1 VLSEGQCSGCGEN
14 ITACGSFIDLGG
26 IDGLLRDRHV
36 VGPNGHPS
44 RSSRSAAGRWWYCTS
59 TARYGRVS
67 LGYKQKSSD
76 PWAVVDDRYPVGA
89 KVPGRVVTLTS
100 TAPSW
105 SWSRG

>member
-1 VLSEGQCSGCGEN
+1 M
-14 ITACGSFIDLGG
+14 
-26 IDGLLRDRHV
+26 
-36 VGPNGHPS
+36 
-44 RSSRSAAGRWWYCTS
+44 
-59 TARYGRVS
+59 S